1 MPLLRRAHL
10 SHIRGGCVLS
20 DLLPTARTGQY
31 RDRHWRRS
39 PSRRTTCNLDNACA
53 SAPRWTLWVR
63 SSSSKRTR
71 PDLVLGVSRIP
82 GGHTAGRS
90 MRFSSRGEYDARP
103 SAGHRPRA
111 RAERKA
117 AVIGLVARPQCSRR
131 PHRLRGLGRERANC
145 QSSLLTHSVGAECNL
160 AVEDRHV
167 NGDISNRGDGSRC
180 RIGVKNNH
188 IGQLPD
194 FDAAPGRF
202 QEVCVR

>member
-20 DLLPTARTGQY
+20 DLLPTARTGHY

-90 MRFSSRGEYDARP
+90 MRFSSRGDYDARP

-111 RAERKA
+111 RPERKA
-117 AVIGLVARPQCSRR
+117 AAAGLVASAAVLTTAALTSGPRSRT
-131 PHRLRGLGRERANC
+131 
-145 QSSLLTHSVGAECNL
+145 S
-160 AVEDRHV
+160 
-167 NGDISNRGDGSRC
+167 
-180 RIGVKNNH
+180 
-188 IGQLPD
+188 QLPVVATD
-194 FDAAPGRF
+194 SLCRRGMQPCRRGSSCQR
-202 QEVCVR
+202 